1 MSDQAK
7 VNMYT
12 LSPERAGELLESF
25 GQERALEILER
36 MYLIRAFEEKA
47 EELYGLGKTHG
58 TMHLSIGQEA
68 SAMGA
73 SLAVR
78 SGYDYLLNHHRGH
91 GHCIAWGGEVQLM
104 MAEFMG
110 KETGYCRG
118 RGGSMHIADVSR
130 NNLGANGIVGG
141 GVLMATGVGLSIKL
155 RGTDQV
161 CLGIFGDGAANT
173 GPFHEALN
181 MASIWDLPVI
191 YLCEN
196 NQYAMSMAVPRA
208 FNIPYIS
215 LRSAAYGIPG
225 VTVDGNDFLAVFD
238 VITAAAKHAR
248 DGQGP
253 TLVESLT
260 YRWRGHSK
268 SDRQLYRTRDEVK
281 EWQAKDPIIRF
292 AGRLAQA
299 GWLTDEYK
307 ETIRQK
313 AYQIIDEAVAFADA
327 SPEPDLASIMEGVYV
342 D

>member
-1 MSDQAK
+1 MSDQPT

-12 LSPERAGELLESF
+12 LSPERAGELLEEF
-25 GQERALEILER
+25 GKEQALRILER

-215 LRSAAYGIPG
+215 LRSVAYGIHG
-225 VTVDGNDFLAVFD
+225 VTVDGNDFLAVYD
-238 VITAAAKHAR
+238 VVSAAAQHAR

-253 TLVESLT
+253 TLIESLT

-268 SDRQLYRTRDEVK
+268 SDRQLYRTREEVK
-281 EWQAKDPIIRF
+281 DWQAKDPIIRF

-299 GWLTDEYK
+299 GWLTDEQQ
-307 ETIRQK
+307 EIIRQN
-313 AYQIIDEAVAFADA
+313 AYLTIDEAVAFADA
-327 SPEPDLASIMEGVYV
+327 GPEPDLATIMEGVYA